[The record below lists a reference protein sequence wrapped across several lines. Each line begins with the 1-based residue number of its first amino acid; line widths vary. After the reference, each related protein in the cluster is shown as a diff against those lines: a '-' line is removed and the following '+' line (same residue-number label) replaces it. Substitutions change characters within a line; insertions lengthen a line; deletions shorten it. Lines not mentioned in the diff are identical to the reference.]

1 MSSMDVDFTTAP
13 EAFAKA
19 NAEARLAYLRSLTSE
34 RAARDVEEVLELA
47 EEIYRSSKEANLP
60 PPLPNPLPGP
70 TLAILLGWKPS
81 AEDEGGGRKEAE
93 HP

>member
-1 MSSMDVDFTTAP
+1 
-13 EAFAKA
+13 
-19 NAEARLAYLRSLTSE
+19 
-34 RAARDVEEVLELA
+34 VEEVLELA
-47 EEIYRSSKEANLP
+47 EEIYRSSKDANLP

-81 AEDEGGGRKEAE
+81 VEDEGGGLEEAE

>member
-1 MSSMDVDFTTAP
+1 MEVDFTALP
-13 EAFAKA
+13 DAFAKA
-19 NAEARLAYLRSLTSE
+19 NAQERLDYLKSLTSE

-47 EEIYRSSKEANLP
+47 EEIYRSSKDANLP

-81 AEDEGGGRKEAE
+81 VEDEGGGLEEAE